1 MESYYILKQE
11 LKLIDVQFDNL
22 SKKIMEKNIIEHSK
36 KFLKS
41 KCKEIYNEKIFLSSF
56 IITAFPHV
64 VLNNINSEIDKQL
77 FIYSSN
83 LINNFLILDDN
94 FEKLLKDFIEYFN
107 FWKKVDLKY
116 ISENMA
122 ESLFMIDDLKLKVN
136 SEEDLTEIIKLE
148 NKLKKQMKLISGEKK
163 IDNYQDIENLFWN
176 KYSEDLKKDVP
187 NHELTIYLLK
197 NIFELLKEITPKK
210 YQQEYFKEYN
220 EYLDI
225 DFLNQLIQYDVF
237 RFSDFTKIF
246 YYIIN
251 KLKEF
256 QSKED
261 DDEFKKWEENIFKN
275 INTEYNLYSDI
286 LPDIFKNILY
296 RFNKIKNLKL
306 IFSNYKK

>member
-136 SEEDLTEIIKLE
+136 SEEDLT
-148 NKLKKQMKLISGEKK
+148 
-163 IDNYQDIENLFWN
+163 
-176 KYSEDLKKDVP
+176 
-187 NHELTIYLLK
+187 
-197 NIFELLKEITPKK
+197 
-210 YQQEYFKEYN
+210 
-220 EYLDI
+220 
-225 DFLNQLIQYDVF
+225 
-237 RFSDFTKIF
+237 
-246 YYIIN
+246 
-251 KLKEF
+251 
-256 QSKED
+256 
-261 DDEFKKWEENIFKN
+261 
-275 INTEYNLYSDI
+275 
-286 LPDIFKNILY
+286 
-296 RFNKIKNLKL
+296 
-306 IFSNYKK
+306 